1 MPKNDLFQKA
11 ITGDVNAIIQYLETY
26 CPDKWGSAHRQKT
39 EKTGGDT
46 KWQNTNAGKK
56 NQRKKK

>member
-1 MPKNDLFQKA
+1 MPKNDLYQKA

-26 CPDKWGSAHRQKT
+26 CPEKWGDKKQKM
-39 EKTGGDT
+39 GDET
-46 KWQNTNAGKK
+46 KWQQNGNIGKK